1 MLCSTP
7 DGTLGHREISQLLMG
22 IGIRVSAQELKDL
35 ISDVVGEE
43 SKIDFNGFVILMTR
57 KYKQL
62 SFDEE
67 ISDLFDSLD
76 LNKNQILDAND
87 LVNLLSDRG
96 INISQGEAQGFLSM
110 FSDSNQG
117 MCIEEL
123 KSFIQTKM

>member
-1 MLCSTP
+1 
-7 DGTLGHREISQLLMG
+7 
-22 IGIRVSAQELKDL
+22 
-35 ISDVVGEE
+35 
-43 SKIDFNGFVILMTR
+43 MTR